1 MILIAHKANPAT
13 TCGLEID
20 PDAMARAV
28 SSSFIGAGEGAG
40 IVAPPGRTFKKR
52 IQKET
57 ERDRDIPQRTLEY
70 FGGTNYISVTELN
83 RTYPMLH
90 PEPKE
95 RITVHIPSSLRK
107 EICEKADAAG
117 QTLSVWV
124 ERAMKSYLSS
134 EVEA

>member
-1 MILIAHKANPAT
+1 
-13 TCGLEID
+13 
-20 PDAMARAV
+20 
-28 SSSFIGAGEGAG
+28 
-40 IVAPPGRTFKKR
+40 
-52 IQKET
+52 
-57 ERDRDIPQRTLEY
+57 
-70 FGGTNYISVTELN
+70 
-83 RTYPMLH
+83 MLH

-95 RITVHIPSSLRK
+95 RITVHIPSSMRK